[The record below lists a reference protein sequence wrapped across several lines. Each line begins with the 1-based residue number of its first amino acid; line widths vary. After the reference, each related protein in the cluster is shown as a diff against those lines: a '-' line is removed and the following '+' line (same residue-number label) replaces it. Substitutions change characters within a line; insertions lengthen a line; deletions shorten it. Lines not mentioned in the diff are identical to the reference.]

1 MDVSSHTAPRLRRFA
16 DREDA
21 GRALA
26 EALLPYAGTD
36 PVVLALPRGGVPVGA
51 EIVRVLGGQLDVC
64 VVRKLGAP
72 FEPELGMGAVA
83 EGPAVI
89 IERPIARMVGVD
101 PLDLIAHVHAEFEE
115 VRRRVD
121 AFRGG
126 RPLPD
131 VRDRIAILVDD
142 GIATGGTMR
151 AAVRSLRR
159 KRPARLVVAVPV
171 APPGAVAALRR
182 EADEVVCLMEPEDM
196 QAIGLWYQDFHQLD
210 DDEVVRILRECRAA
224 ARHVAHTR

>member
-1 MDVSSHTAPRLRRFA
+1 MTRIRRFI
-16 DREDA
+16 DREEA

-26 EALLPYAGTD
+26 EELLQYAGTD
-36 PVVLALPRGGVPVGA
+36 PVVLGLPRGGVPVA
-51 EIVRVLGGQLDVC
+51 AQIARVLGGHLDVC

-72 FEPELGMGAVA
+72 MEPELAIGAVA

-89 IERPIARMVGVD
+89 VERAIARMVGVD
-101 PLDLIAHVHAEFEE
+101 PIDLVAHVRAQFDE

-121 AFRGG
+121 TFRGG

-131 VRDRIAILVDD
+131 VRDRVVILVDD
-142 GIATGGTMR
+142 GIATGSTMR
-151 AAVRSLRR
+151 AALRSLRR
-159 KRPARLVVAVPV
+159 HKPARLVIAVPV

-182 EADEVVCLMEPEDM
+182 EADEVVCLVQPEDM

-210 DDEVVRILRECRAA
+210 DDEVTRILRECRATP
-224 ARHVAHTR
+224 RQVAHTR